1 MYQHFVKKLYLL
13 KANRLNSMKLINKIN
28 HNFISLAVLILF
40 VGGVVFY
47 IMLRKLMLDQIDNR
61 LLESKTL
68 IVSNFDNFLDHPDN
82 FVWNE
87 ELINIQVQLNFTSSN
102 VLLSDTLL
110 QNIKT
115 NNYSAF
121 RKLEFQEK
129 WNDKNYKIKIFKEL
143 DFTDNLTLNIMML
156 LGLLAIFFM
165 MSFFIVFR
173 FVAQS
178 SFIDFFDTLRKVKG
192 FNIEETHNIEL
203 IESDV
208 DEFEKLNEVLRFMTN
223 KITTDY
229 KSLKEFTE
237 NASHEI
243 QTPLAIIQN
252 KIEQLLQYENI
263 TENQIEKFSDILQA
277 TSRLSK
283 LNKGL
288 SQLVRIENG
297 QYISV
302 EKVDLV
308 SIIENNL
315 HQLEDMI
322 ESKKI
327 SVKTKFSSFEKIDIN
342 CNLAELLIFN
352 LLKNAVKHNIVG
364 GEINIIMQG
373 KELIISNTG
382 INKKLNINNLYGRFI
397 KGSDSNS
404 LGLGLAIVNKICNN
418 YNIVLSYDFREEFH
432 ILKLKFK

>member
-1 MYQHFVKKLYLL
+1 
-13 KANRLNSMKLINKIN
+13 MKLINKIN

-68 IVSNFDNFLDHPDN
+68 IVSNFDNFLNHPDN

-87 ELINIQVQLNFTSSN
+87 ELINIKLQENLTSSN
-102 VLLSDTLL
+102 TILSDTLL
-110 QNIKT
+110 QNINT

-121 RKLEFQEK
+121 RKLEFQQEWK
-129 WNDKNYKIKIFKEL
+129 DNNYNIKIFKEL
-143 DFTDNLTLNIMML
+143 YFTDNLTLNIMML
-156 LGLLAIFFM
+156 LGLLAVFFM

-178 SFIDFFDTLRKVKG
+178 SFIDFFDTLRKAKD
-192 FNIEETHNIEL
+192 FNIEENHDIEL
-203 IESDV
+203 VESDV

-223 KITTDY
+223 KITTDF

-252 KIEQLLQYENI
+252 KVEQLLQDKNI

-302 EKVDLV
+302 ENVDLV

-322 ESKKI
+322 DAKNI
-327 SVKTKFSSFEKIDIN
+327 SIETTFSSFEKIEIN
-342 CNLAELLIFN
+342 PNLAELLIFN
-352 LLKNAVKHNIVG
+352 LLKNSVKHNIKE
-364 GEINIIMQG
+364 GEINISMQNR
-373 KELIISNTG
+373 ELIISNTG
-382 INKKLNINNLYGRFI
+382 INKKLDINNLYGRFI

-404 LGLGLAIVNKICNN
+404 LGLGLAIVHKICNT
-418 YNIVLSYDFREEFH
+418 YGIVLSYDYHNELH
-432 ILKLKFK
+432 ILKLEFK

>member
-1 MYQHFVKKLYLL
+1 
-13 KANRLNSMKLINKIN
+13 MKLINKIN

-68 IVSNFDNFLDHPDN
+68 IVSNFDSFLDHPDN

-87 ELINIQVQLNFTSSN
+87 ELINVQILELVTSSN
-102 VLLSDTLL
+102 TILSDTLL
-110 QNIKT
+110 QNINT
-115 NNYSAF
+115 SNYSAF

-129 WNDKNYKIKIFKEL
+129 WNDKSYNIKIFKEL

-156 LGLLAIFFM
+156 IGLLAVFFM
-165 MSFFIVFR
+165 MSFFIVFK

-178 SFIDFFDTLRKVKG
+178 SFIDFFDTLRKAKR
-192 FNIEETHNIEL
+192 FNIEETHDIEL
-203 IESDV
+203 VESDV
-208 DEFEKLNEVLRFMTN
+208 DEFEKLNEVLRYMTN
-223 KITTDY
+223 KIKTDY

-252 KIEQLLQYENI
+252 KVEQLLQDENI
-263 TENQIEKFSDILQA
+263 TENQVEKFSDILQA

-302 EKVDLV
+302 ENIDLV
-308 SIIENNL
+308 VIVENNL
-315 HQLEDMI
+315 HQLEDII
-322 ESKKI
+322 EAKNIRITTNIYS
-327 SVKTKFSSFEKIDIN
+327 SEKTDIN
-342 CNLAELLIFN
+342 PNLAELLIFN
-352 LLKNAVKHNIVG
+352 LLKNAVKHNIIG
-364 GEINIIMQG
+364 GEINIVMQG

-382 INKKLNINNLYGRFI
+382 INKKLDIKNLYGRFI

-404 LGLGLAIVNKICNN
+404 LGLGLAIVHKICNN
-418 YNIVLSYDFREEFH
+418 YDVVLSYDYQNELH
-432 ILKLKFK
+432 ILKLEFK

>member
-1 MYQHFVKKLYLL
+1 
-13 KANRLNSMKLINKIN
+13 MKLINKIN

-68 IVSNFDNFLDHPDN
+68 IVSNFDNFLNHPDN

-87 ELINIQVQLNFTSSN
+87 ELINIKLQENLTSSN
-102 VLLSDTLL
+102 TILSDTLL
-110 QNIKT
+110 QNINT

-121 RKLEFQEK
+121 RKLEFQQEWK
-129 WNDKNYKIKIFKEL
+129 DNNYNIKIFKEL
-143 DFTDNLTLNIMML
+143 YFTDNLTLNIMML
-156 LGLLAIFFM
+156 LGLLAVFFM

-178 SFIDFFDTLRKVKG
+178 SFIDFFDTLQKAKG

-203 IESDV
+203 VESDV

-223 KITTDY
+223 KITNDY

-252 KIEQLLQYENI
+252 KVEQLLQDENI
-263 TENQIEKFSDILQA
+263 TEHQIEKFSDILEA

-302 EKVDLV
+302 DNVDLV

-322 ESKKI
+322 DAKNI
-327 SVKTKFSSFEKIDIN
+327 SVNTNISSFEKIEIN
-342 CNLAELLIFN
+342 PNLAELLIFN
-352 LLKNAVKHNIVG
+352 LLKNSVKHNIEG
-364 GEINIIMQG
+364 GEINIVMQE
-373 KELIISNTG
+373 KELVISNTG
-382 INKKLNINNLYGRFI
+382 ISKKLDIDNLYSRFT

-404 LGLGLAIVNKICNN
+404 LGLGLAIVHKICNN
-418 YNIVLSYDFREEFH
+418 YGVVLSYDYHNELH
-432 ILKLKFK
+432 VLKLEF

>member
-1 MYQHFVKKLYLL
+1 
-13 KANRLNSMKLINKIN
+13 MKLINKIN

-68 IVSNFDNFLDHPDN
+68 IVSNFDNFLEHPDN

-87 ELINIQVQLNFTSSN
+87 ELINIKIQENSTNSN
-102 VLLSDTLL
+102 TLLSDTLL
-110 QNIKT
+110 INPKT
-115 NNYSAF
+115 DLNSAF
-121 RKLEFQEK
+121 RKIEFHQEWK
-129 WNDKNYKIKIFKEL
+129 DINYRINIFKEL

-178 SFIDFFDTLRKVKG
+178 SFIDFFDTLRKARD
-192 FNIEETHNIEL
+192 FNIDEINEIEL
-203 IESDV
+203 DESDV
-208 DEFEKLNEVLRFMTN
+208 EEFEKLNEVLRFMTT
-223 KITTDY
+223 KIKTDY
-229 KSLKEFTE
+229 TGLKEFTE

-252 KIEQLLQYENI
+252 KVEQLLQDENI
-263 TENQIEKFSDILQA
+263 TENQIDDFSDILQA

-288 SQLVRIENG
+288 AQLVRIENG

-302 EKVDLV
+302 EKVDLRNK
-308 SIIENNL
+308 IKENL
-315 HQLEDMI
+315 HQLEDLI
-322 ESKKI
+322 EAKNITVTTNCTSY
-327 SVKTKFSSFEKIDIN
+327 EKVDIN
-342 CNLAELLIFN
+342 PNLAELLVFN
-352 LLKNAVKHNIVG
+352 LLKNAVKHNIYG
-364 GEINIIMQG
+364 GKINISMQG
-373 KELIISNTG
+373 KELVMSNTG
-382 INKKLNINNLYGRFI
+382 INKKLDIDNLYGRFI
-397 KGSDSNS
+397 KGPDSNS
-404 LGLGLAIVNKICNN
+404 LGLGLAIVNKICRN
-418 YNIVLSYDFREEFH
+418 YGIVLSYDYQNDLH
-432 ILKLKFK
+432 ILKLEFK

>member
-1 MYQHFVKKLYLL
+1 
-13 KANRLNSMKLINKIN
+13 MKLINKIH

-68 IVSNFDNFLDHPDN
+68 IVSNFDNFLQHPDN

-87 ELINIQVQLNFTSSN
+87 ELINVQIQEDFTSSN

-110 QNIKT
+110 QNINT

-121 RKLEFQEK
+121 RKIEFQEQWK
-129 WNDKNYKIKIFKEL
+129 DKNYNIKIFKEL

-156 LGLLAIFFM
+156 LGFLAVFFM

-178 SFIDFFDTLRKVKG
+178 SFIDFFDTLRKAKN
-192 FNIEETHNIEL
+192 FNIEEIHDIEL
-203 IESDV
+203 VESDV

-252 KIEQLLQYENI
+252 KVEQLLQDENI
-263 TENQIEKFSDILQA
+263 TEKQIEKFSDILQA

-302 EKVDLV
+302 ENVDLV
-308 SIIENNL
+308 AIIENNL

-322 ESKKI
+322 EAKNISIKTNFS
-327 SVKTKFSSFEKIDIN
+327 SVKKTDIN
-342 CNLAELLIFN
+342 PNLAELLIFN
-352 LLKNAVKHNIVG
+352 LLKNAVKHNIERG
-364 GEINIIMQG
+364 DINIIMQER
-373 KELIISNTG
+373 ELIISNTG
-382 INKKLNINNLYGRFI
+382 INKKLDIDNLYGRFI
-397 KGSDSNS
+397 KGYDSNS
-404 LGLGLAIVNKICNN
+404 LGLGLAIVHKICNN
-418 YNIVLSYDFREEFH
+418 YGIVLTYDYQNELH
-432 ILKLKFK
+432 ILKLEFK